1 MRVFCLSCGTSFR
14 DISVANTV
22 VFIMADGVIELTAV
36 RVRQCLAAAMIIEML
51 EEDGRRTGRR
61 GKTRS
66 WIRRREE
73 KGYFNNIVQE
83 LRIEDTA
90 GYREMMRMTH
100 EDFLAILS
108 RIEPDITPRQVTGG
122 HKVISPAER
131 LTLTL
136 RFLATGETYR
146 SLSFQFRISK
156 SAISYIV
163 NEVCQAIEKN
173 LGPEYLKFPS
183 SHEEWLN
190 IASQFELR
198 WNFPNCIGAIDG
210 KHIIMQP
217 PANAGSYYYNY
228 KHTNSIVLMA
238 VAGPDYECLYADVG
252 TNGRVSDGG
261 VWNKCTLSQGIEDG
275 SVSLPPPKCLPYGV
289 AEIPHVFVGDDAF
302 ALKKNLMKP
311 YAQNGLTMEKRVY
324 NYRHSR
330 ARRISENLFGIV
342 TNRFRVFRTVLQLA
356 PRTIESLV
364 MTGLILHNYL
374 RKSPSRNIYCPQGL
388 IDSESDSGEVTNGL
402 WRQDSPLD
410 SFLPLSVPVNGHNA
424 SNYAKQVR
432 DSFKDFFVNEGAVE
446 WQWRMILIELCLK

>member
-364 MTGLILHNYL
+364 MTGLLLHNYL

-402 WRQDSPLD
+402 WKQDSPLD
-410 SFLPLSVPVNGHNA
+410 SFLPVSVPVNGHNA

-446 WQWRMILIELCLK
+446 WQWRMI

>member
-210 KHIIMQP
+210 KLIIMQP

-446 WQWRMILIELCLK
+446 WQWRMI

>member
-1 MRVFCLSCGTSFR
+1 
-14 DISVANTV
+14 
-22 VFIMADGVIELTAV
+22 
-36 RVRQCLAAAMIIEML
+36 
-51 EEDGRRTGRR
+51 
-61 GKTRS
+61 
-66 WIRRREE
+66 
-73 KGYFNNIVQE
+73 
-83 LRIEDTA
+83 
-90 GYREMMRMTH
+90 
-100 EDFLAILS
+100 
-108 RIEPDITPRQVTGG
+108 
-122 HKVISPAER
+122 
-131 LTLTL
+131 
-136 RFLATGETYR
+136 
-146 SLSFQFRISK
+146 
-156 SAISYIV
+156 V

-446 WQWRMILIELCLK
+446 WQWRMI